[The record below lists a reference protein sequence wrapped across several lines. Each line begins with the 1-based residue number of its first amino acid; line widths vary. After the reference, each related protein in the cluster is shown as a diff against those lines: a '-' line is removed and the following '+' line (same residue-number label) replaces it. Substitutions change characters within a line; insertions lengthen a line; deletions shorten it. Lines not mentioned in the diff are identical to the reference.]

1 MAFPAWLATRV
12 QVPVIRRVRM
22 LPETVQ
28 TFVVLEVKVTANPLL
43 AVAINVYGD
52 WARVK
57 VEGGENVIF

>member
-1 MAFPAWLATRV
+1 
-12 QVPVIRRVRM
+12 M